1 MARGKKTV
9 QKVVKQV
16 VSPEQL
22 TEEIR
27 NVAHEIYLKRMKE
40 NKEGNDLS
48 DWLEAEKI
56 VKRKYG
62 IK

>member
-9 QKVVKQV
+9 QKEVKQV
-16 VSPEQL
+16 ISPEQL
-22 TEEIR
+22 TNEIR
-27 NVAHEIYLKRMKE
+27 SVAHEIYLKRMKE
-40 NKEGNDLS
+40 NKPGNDLS

-56 VKRKYG
+56 VKSKYG